1 MICKIKGAR
10 KMERELEKIINLDEN
25 KLLVLAGRPST
36 GKSSLAL
43 KIATNKNI
51 STAIFSLE
59 MSKETILSKIKSTS
73 NIFINDTAGISIN
86 QICEE
91 VKKIK
96 KENNIKLV
104 IIDYLQ
110 LVSYNKTDDI
120 TKISTMLKSLVEE
133 LNITIIV
140 ISQLSKAVDERE
152 DKRPTLEDFKQSKA
166 IVQKA
171 DIVMALYKKE
181 TLSKSNTEIIILK
194 KNQELNLRE

>member
-1 MICKIKGAR
+1 
-10 KMERELEKIINLDEN
+10 MERELEKIINLDEN

-194 KNQELNLRE
+194 KN